1 MKGWTKLLLDIAMG
15 AVVPILILNNL
26 TKPLGAPLAYVLA
39 ALLPVSYVLI
49 DTFVLSR
56 RFNAIT
62 TYVASAAIM
71 NGVLAFWFVDGWQYA
86 LKDTA
91 GLIVAAGLF
100 FGSLLLGRPMFE
112 FFAAQVFQPDTPQK
126 DRALRTLCARPPVRQ
141 GLITATVIV
150 GAANVVL
157 GVVNFLLNLNIV
169 LAPFGTESFNAQV
182 AQVNAITRVLF
193 PVVSLGVFAGAFYLV
208 YRAFFQVLPSEAG
221 KSQFESEFW
230 DLVRLWEQG
239 GASA

>member
-1 MKGWTKLLLDIAMG
+1 MKGWTKLLLDIVMG
-15 AVVPILILNNL
+15 AVVPIIILNNL
-26 TKPLGAPLAYVLA
+26 TRPLGAPLAYVLA
-39 ALLPVSYVLI
+39 ALVPVSYVLI
-49 DTFVLSR
+49 DTFAISR

-62 TYVASAAIM
+62 TYVASTAIM

-112 FFAAQVFQPDTPQK
+112 FFAAQVFQPDTQQK
-126 DRALRTLCARPPVRQ
+126 ERAFRALCTKPVVRQ
-141 GLITATVIV
+141 GLIAATVIV
-150 GAANVVL
+150 GTANLML
-157 GVVNFLLNLNIV
+157 GAINFLLNLNIV

-208 YRAFFQVLPSEAG
+208 YRAFFRVLPSEEG

>member
-1 MKGWTKLLLDIAMG
+1 
-15 AVVPILILNNL
+15 
-26 TKPLGAPLAYVLA
+26 VLA
-39 ALLPVSYVLI
+39 ALVPVSYVLI
-49 DTFVLSR
+49 DTFAISR

-62 TYVASAAIM
+62 TYVASTAIM

-112 FFAAQVFQPDTPQK
+112 FFAAQVFQPDTQQK
-126 DRALRTLCARPPVRQ
+126 ERAFRALCTKPVVRQ
-141 GLITATVIV
+141 GLIAATVIV
-150 GAANVVL
+150 GTANLML
-157 GVVNFLLNLNIV
+157 GVINFLLNLNIV

-208 YRAFFQVLPSEAG
+208 YRAFFRVLPSEEG

>member
-1 MKGWTKLLLDIAMG
+1 VKGWTKLLLDIVMG

-39 ALLPVSYVLI
+39 ALVPVSYVLI

-112 FFAAQVFQPDTPQK
+112 FFAAQVFQPDTAQK
-126 DRALRTLCARPPVRQ
+126 DRALPHLVRQ
-141 GLITATVIV
+141 AD
-150 GAANVVL
+150 GAPELDRCDGDRRRGERRARRGEL
-157 GVVNFLLNLNIV
+157 
-169 LAPFGTESFNAQV
+169 PAQ
-182 AQVNAITRVLF
+182 LK
-193 PVVSLGVFAGAFYLV
+193 
-208 YRAFFQVLPSEAG
+208 YRARAVWHGILQRAGRPGQRHHARALPVGLAWGIRRGVLPGLS
-221 KSQFESEFW
+221 
-230 DLVRLWEQG
+230 RLLPRV
-239 GASA
+239 AK

>member
-1 MKGWTKLLLDIAMG
+1 MKGWTKLLLDIVMG
-15 AVVPILILNNL
+15 AVVPIIILNNL
-26 TKPLGAPLAYVLA
+26 TRPLGAPLAYVLA
-39 ALLPVSYVLI
+39 ALVPVSYVLI
-49 DTFVLSR
+49 DTFAISR

-62 TYVASAAIM
+62 TYVASTAIM

-100 FGSLLLGRPMFE
+100 FSSLLLGRPMFE
-112 FFAAQVFQPDTPQK
+112 FFAAQVFQPDTQQK
-126 DRALRTLCARPPVRQ
+126 ERAFRALCTKPVVRQ
-141 GLITATVIV
+141 GLIAATVIV
-150 GAANVVL
+150 GTANLML
-157 GVVNFLLNLNIV
+157 GVINFLLNLNIV

-208 YRAFFQVLPSEAG
+208 YRAFFRVLPSEEG